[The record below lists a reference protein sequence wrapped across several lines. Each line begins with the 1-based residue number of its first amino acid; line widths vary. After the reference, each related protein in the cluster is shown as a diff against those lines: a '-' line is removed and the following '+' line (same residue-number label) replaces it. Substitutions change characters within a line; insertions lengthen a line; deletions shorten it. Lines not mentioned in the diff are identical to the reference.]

1 MTTNGTRFLVKGA
14 VGNHAHC
21 TQAEENPMILIPI
34 ISLAILSL
42 AFAVFLLDGAVTAEV
57 KFL

>member
-1 MTTNGTRFLVKGA
+1 
-14 VGNHAHC
+14 
-21 TQAEENPMILIPI
+21 MILIPI

-57 KFL
+57 KLL